1 MRSIILQL
9 LGKLPIFWM
18 VQREKGKKITVKAD
32 DKLVGSSGAPTNLKA
47 IGKEIDLVATSYPSS
62 FTLMVASSLGGE
74 KGKGSFFVRIS
85 CTDKAAKV
93 NQLK

>member
-1 MRSIILQL
+1 
-9 LGKLPIFWM
+9 
-18 VQREKGKKITVKAD
+18 
-32 DKLVGSSGAPTNLKA
+32 
-47 IGKEIDLVATSYPSS
+47 
-62 FTLMVASSLGGE
+62 LGGE